1 MKLILWLPFYEKNKS
16 EEDLIISGMSQDL
29 HSKDNVLLTASQDNE
44 ISEKVLLFYILIFQ
58 IS

>member
-1 MKLILWLPFYEKNKS
+1 MKLILWLPFYEKNKA

-29 HSKDNVLLTASQDNE
+29 HSKDNVLLNASQDHE
-44 ISEKVLLFYILIFQ
+44 ISEKLLLFYILIFQ